1 VKPEGS
7 EVDCPSGL
15 VTVIATVP
23 ELAGGD
29 MASISV
35 ELVTVTAVEFEAPN
49 ATEAPAWKPVP
60 VMVTTVPPEVGPAVG
75 EAPETATGVELLELV
90 EVLELL
96 EVVELVEVLEVAELV
111 M

>member
-1 VKPEGS
+1 MKPEGS

-29 MASISV
+29 MALIWV

-49 ATEAPAWKPVP
+49 ATEAPA
-60 VMVTTVPPEVGPAVG
+60 
-75 EAPETATGVELLELV
+75 
-90 EVLELL
+90 
-96 EVVELVEVLEVAELV
+96 
-111 M
+111 